1 MPATAQAD
9 SQTVRPANPAGIVF
23 ATTLGNALGVTPTVT
38 AVFGV
43 FLAEIAAEFQW
54 PRAEVSGALAAVS
67 VANALATPLAGRMAD
82 GFGARRTVLIGSL
95 LLGLSILT
103 LMLAGSNPVLFYLQ
117 FIAIGAAGALPA
129 SMIYAQIV
137 AERFETR
144 RGLWIGVAGGVGN
157 GLGAALMPLLAGALL
172 SIAGWRGTFSLI
184 ALIILTIGLPLQW
197 FLIRDVKPL
206 AGDTTPLAGNTR
218 PAVPLAG
225 NTGAAIPL
233 IPSFEG
239 MEARAALRTP
249 SFWLLLTALPI
260 GGGSLIGLFSMVVPI
275 VVDRGFSLDTATL
288 VVAVFALVCTLWE
301 PTVGFIL
308 DRTTRPRILA
318 PFYWTAGGGILL
330 LLYAPSTPLLAASA
344 VMLAIG
350 LGAESSALSFL
361 LSRYFG
367 RRALGTIS
375 GIAFAVMLGSGAVMM
390 VLLNAAYDAG
400 AGYRT
405 VVLLLIPVLAWNG
418 AALLLLGR
426 YPFNAETDHAGT
438 CGG

>member
-1 MPATAQAD
+1 MPATALAN
-9 SQTVRPANPAGIVF
+9 STTARPANPAGIVF

-43 FLAEIAAEFQW
+43 FLAEIAAEFHW

-82 GFGARRTVLIGSL
+82 TIGARRTVLIGSL

-103 LMLAGSNPVLFYLQ
+103 LMISGPNPVLFYLQ
-117 FIAIGAAGALPA
+117 FIAIGVAGALPA
-129 SMIYAQIV
+129 SMIYAQII

-172 SIAGWRGTFSLI
+172 SIAGWRGTFSVI
-184 ALIILTIGLPLQW
+184 ALIILLVGLPLQW
-197 FLIRDVKPL
+197 FLIRDVKPS
-206 AGDTTPLAGNTR
+206 AAATGD
-218 PAVPLAG
+218 AVPKE
-225 NTGAAIPL
+225 PV
-233 IPSFEG
+233 FEG
-239 MEARAALRTP
+239 MDARAALRTP
-249 SFWLLLTALPI
+249 GFWLLLTALPI

-275 VVDRGFSLDTATL
+275 VVDRGFTLDTATL

-308 DRTTRPRILA
+308 DRTTTPRILA

-330 LLYAPSTPLLAASA
+330 LLYARSAPLLALGA

-375 GIAFAVMLGSGAVMM
+375 GIAFAVMLGSAAVMM

-400 AGYRT
+400 SGYRT
-405 VVLLLIPVLAWNG
+405 VVLLLIPVLLWNG

-426 YPFNAETDHAGT
+426 YPFDANTDVHAGAR
-438 CGG
+438 